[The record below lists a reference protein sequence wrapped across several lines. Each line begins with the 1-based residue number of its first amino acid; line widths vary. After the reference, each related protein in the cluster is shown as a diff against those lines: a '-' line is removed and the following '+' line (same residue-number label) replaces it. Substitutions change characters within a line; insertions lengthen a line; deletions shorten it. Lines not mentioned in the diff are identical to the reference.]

1 MRLAKKMMVKPVVPI
16 YTIHLAVSQE
26 LFAGE
31 MR

>member
-1 MRLAKKMMVKPVVPI
+1 MLLAEMMAKPVVPI

-26 LFAGE
+26 LFPGE